1 MPKKGLFAQNRKRVL
16 EDILG
21 VFRGFSRVGGGW
33 GVGNRGSSK
42 VPTLGVIILKV
53 QMEFYGDRKVSG
65 EARPIFENSF
75 RFYLWFVRKPAALR
89 PTVLAQSPNRDC
101 SLYCAGFFLIFVHSL
116 LKLLLQVQVY
126 MNIN

>member
-1 MPKKGLFAQNRKRVL
+1 MGKPQR
-16 EDILG
+16 
-21 VFRGFSRVGGGW
+21 
-33 GVGNRGSSK
+33 

-89 PTVLAQSPNRDC
+89 PTVHAQSNYAQKKTLPHTHTVN
-101 SLYCAGFFLIFVHSL
+101 LTHSL
-116 LKLLLQVQVY
+116 LKLLLQV
-126 MNIN
+126 